1 MAYIQKRGD
10 YQWRVQIRRKGH
22 PTQCKTFFT
31 RKEAD
36 AWARLI
42 ESEMDRGVF
51 FSRAEAESTSL
62 AEGLERY
69 RKEVTSRKKS
79 AHREGVRINFWLS
92 HPLSNRMLASLRGA
106 DFAKF
111 RDDRRKEGI
120 SDSTIRLDLALISHV
135 FTIARTEWQM
145 EGLLNPVR
153 SIAMPSA
160 SRKRDRRLESGEL
173 DRLLVELEKS
183 RNRFVVPAVLFAIE
197 TAMRQSEILS
207 LRTQDIDRVK
217 QTAYLKDTKNNEPR
231 VVPLS
236 KAAMGILDSLPLPS
250 HGGRLFSVT
259 QDGLIRAFSRS
270 VAQARNVYIED
281 CISAIAQPDEHFLN
295 DLRFHD
301 LRHEATSRFFETG
314 NFEIMEVAKIT
325 GHKTITMLSRYT
337 HLRAENLVAKLG

>member
-51 FSRAEAESTSL
+51 VSRAEAESTSL
-62 AEGLERY
+62 AEALERY

-79 AHREGVRINFWLS
+79 AHREGVRVNFWLT

-111 RDDRRKEGI
+111 RDDRREEGI
-120 SDSTIRLDLALISHV
+120 SDSTIRLDLALISHL

-160 SRKRDRRLESGEL
+160 SRKRDRRLEPGEL
-173 DRLLVELEKS
+173 DRLLVELGKL
-183 RNRFVVPAVLFAIE
+183 RNKFVAPVVLFAIE
-197 TAMRQSEILS
+197 TAMRQSEILG
-207 LRTQDIDRVK
+207 LREQDIDREK
-217 QTAYLKDTKNNEPR
+217 KTAYLRDTKNNEPR
-231 VVPLS
+231 TVPLS
-236 KAAMGILDSLPLPS
+236 KAAMAILDELPS
-250 HGGRLFSVT
+250 HLGNKLFRVT
-259 QDGLIRAFSRS
+259 QDGLIRAFARS
-270 VAQARNVYIED
+270 LGKARAVYLEE
-281 CISAIAQPDEHFLN
+281 CESAKIQPDDDYLV

-301 LRHEATSRFFETG
+301 LRHEATSRLFEKG
-314 NFEIMEVAKIT
+314 KLDIMKVATIT
-325 GHKTITMLSRYT
+325 GHKTVAMLSRYT
-337 HLRAENLVAKLG
+337 HLRAEDLVELLD